1 MKELPRQGTPRDT
14 LFATLRERKQE
25 DADWRG
31 GRTWSLV
38 YPAGEEVDA
47 VIREATGLYLF
58 ENALNPLRF
67 PSLRRM
73 ESEVVQMTASLLH
86 ADEDSGGCM
95 TSGGTESIL
104 LAVLAARERARRER
118 GVERPELVLPESAH
132 PAFAKAAHLLG
143 LEVRRVPLREDLRAD
158 PAAAAELVGER
169 TALVVGSAPSYPHGV
184 VDPIPELAGLAAAR
198 GVPFHC
204 DACVGGFLLP
214 FLERLGHPV
223 PPWDFRV
230 PGVTTVSADV
240 HKYGYCNKGASV
252 LVHRRR
258 DDLRRDQVFRYDAWP
273 GGLYV
278 SFGLAGTRPAA
289 PIATAWSVMQ
299 FLGEEGY
306 VRLQRDVLDTTGRL
320 LKGIGEIAGLR
331 VLGRPDATLFAF
343 SSDVVDVMAVGDRM
357 DERGW
362 HLDRQRGPDALHCM
376 VTPNHA
382 RVVEPFLGDLR
393 AAAAAPGVSRG
404 GEARYA

>member
-1 MKELPRQGTPRDT
+1 MKELPKQGTP
-14 LFATLRERKQE
+14 LEPLLATLREGKRA

-38 YPAGEEVDA
+38 YPAGEDVDA
-47 VIREATGLYLF
+47 VIREASALYLF
-58 ENALNPLRF
+58 ENALSPLRF

-86 ADEDSGGCM
+86 ADAESGGCM
-95 TSGGTESIL
+95 TSGGTESIV

-118 GVERPELVLPESAH
+118 RVERPELVLPVSAH

-143 LEVRRVPLREDLRAD
+143 LETRRVPLRDDLRAD
-158 PAAAAELVGER
+158 PAAAAALVGER

-184 VDPIPELAGLAAAR
+184 IDPIPELAAIAAAR
-198 GVPFHC
+198 GVPFHT

-252 LVHRRR
+252 LLHRRR
-258 DDLRRDQVFRYDAWP
+258 ADLRRDQLFRYDDWP

-278 SFGLAGTRPAA
+278 SFGIAGTRPAA
-289 PIATAWSVMQ
+289 PIAAAWSVMQ

-306 VRLQRDVLDTTGRL
+306 LRLQRSVLDTTRRL
-320 LKGIGEIAGLR
+320 LQGIAEIPGLH
-331 VLGRPDATLFAF
+331 VLGPPDATIFAF
-343 SSDVVDVMAVGDRM
+343 SSDVLDVMAVGDRM

-382 RVVEPFLGDLR
+382 KVVEPFLDDLR